1 MEYDVYKIKEFFY
14 TLIDKKLTWKAV
26 KGHKRQQKNRQTAKV
41 RLSGGEKGKKIMGS
55 GKKKTAAI
63 LLCLL
68 IGFLATKSTDLQEAV
83 FGRVVMGG
91 PMVALLV
98 SMIVC
103 NLLPSLDKDFKEGTT
118 YSSKQF
124 LNWGIILTG
133 GTLSFASILGTG
145 VKALPLIIFN
155 IFLSFTIALLIGKK
169 IGVTKNTSVLV
180 GGGTCI
186 CGGTA
191 IATLSRIIKAT
202 DAEIAFGMAAI
213 FLFDTI
219 SAFSYPYIANVLGFT
234 DNQFAFVA
242 GTAIND
248 TSSVAGAQATF
259 QAMIA
264 NPDFNGALNVKLV
277 RTTML
282 IFVAVVWTVLMARDA
297 KKKGEAGTNE
307 SIFAVV
313 KKTFPMF
320 ILWFVVMAGL
330 NTVGAFSATGLS
342 ILKVASKFLFASALA
357 GVGFKIRFQDVFSK
371 GLKPIALGGITWACV
386 AVSSY
391 LFAFVFAGY
400 IG

>member
-1 MEYDVYKIKEFFY
+1 M
-14 TLIDKKLTWKAV
+14 
-26 KGHKRQQKNRQTAKV
+26 N
-41 RLSGGEKGKKIMGS
+41 
-55 GKKKTAAI
+55 KKKTGAI
-63 LLCLL
+63 ILCLV
-68 IGFLATKSTDLQEAV
+68 IGYLATYSTDIQKML
-83 FGRVVMGG
+83 FNRTIMGG

-98 SMIVC
+98 SMIIC
-103 NLLPSLDKDFKEGTT
+103 NIVPSLDADFKAGTT
-118 YSSKQF
+118 YCSKQF

-155 IFLSFTIALLIGKK
+155 ILLSFTVAILIGKK
-169 IGVTKNTSVLV
+169 LGVTQNTSVLV

-191 IATLSRIIKAT
+191 IATLSRIIKAN
-202 DAEIAFGMAAI
+202 DAEIAFAMAAI

-219 SAFSYPYIANVLGFT
+219 AAFSYPYIATGLGFT

-259 QAMIA
+259 QAMIN
-264 NPDFNGALNVKLV
+264 NPDFSGALNVKLV

-282 IFVAVVWTVLMARDA
+282 IFVAIAWTIIMAKNA
-297 KKKGEAGTNE
+297 KKNGEAGAND
-307 SIFAVV
+307 SILAVV
-313 KKTFPMF
+313 QKTFPMF

-330 NTVGAFSATGLS
+330 NTFGVFSEAGVSL
-342 ILKVASKFLFASALA
+342 LGKVSKFLFASALA
-357 GVGFKIRFQDVFSK
+357 GVGFKIKFKDVFSK

-386 AVSSY
+386 ALSSY
-391 LFAFVFAGY
+391 AFAFIFSGY

>member
-1 MEYDVYKIKEFFY
+1 MD
-14 TLIDKKLTWKAV
+14 
-26 KGHKRQQKNRQTAKV
+26 
-41 RLSGGEKGKKIMGS
+41 S
-55 GKKKTAAI
+55 KKKNGAI
-63 LLCLL
+63 LLCLV
-68 IGFLATKSTDLQEAV
+68 IGFLATKSTDLQSAA

-98 SMIVC
+98 SMIIC
-103 NLLPSLDKDFKEGTT
+103 NMMPSIDKDFKAGTT

-133 GTLSFASILGTG
+133 GTLSFTAILGTG
-145 VKALPLIIFN
+145 VKALPLILFN
-155 IFLSFTIALLIGKK
+155 ICLSFTVALLVGRK
-169 IGVTKNTSVLV
+169 IGATKNTSILV

-191 IATLSRIIKAT
+191 IATLSPIIKAT

-219 SAFSYPYIANVLGFT
+219 SAFSYPYIAPAIGFT
-234 DNQFAFVA
+234 ENQFAFVA

-259 QAMIA
+259 QAMIG

-282 IFVAVVWTVLMARDA
+282 IFVAVVWTILMAREES
-297 KKKGEAGTNE
+297 KKGGEGKKE

-330 NTVGAFSATGLS
+330 NTFGVFTDKGVKLLTTF
-342 ILKVASKFLFASALA
+342 SKFLFASALA
-357 GVGFKIRFQDVFSK
+357 GVGFKIKFKDVFSK

-386 AVSSY
+386 AASSY
-391 LFAFVFAGY
+391 IFAFLFAGY

>member
-1 MEYDVYKIKEFFY
+1 M
-14 TLIDKKLTWKAV
+14 
-26 KGHKRQQKNRQTAKV
+26 N
-41 RLSGGEKGKKIMGS
+41 
-55 GKKKTAAI
+55 KKKTGAI
-63 LLCLL
+63 ILCLV
-68 IGFLATKSTDLQEAV
+68 IGYLATYSTDIQKML
-83 FGRVVMGG
+83 FNRTIMGG

-98 SMIVC
+98 SMIIC
-103 NLLPSLDKDFKEGTT
+103 NIVPSLDADFKAGTT
-118 YSSKQF
+118 YCSKQF

-155 IFLSFTIALLIGKK
+155 ILLSFTVAILIGKK
-169 IGVTKNTSVLV
+169 LGVTQNTSVLV

-191 IATLSRIIKAT
+191 IATLSRIIKAN
-202 DAEIAFGMAAI
+202 DAEIAFAMAAI

-219 SAFSYPYIANVLGFT
+219 AAFSYPYIATGLGFT

-259 QAMIA
+259 QAMIN
-264 NPDFNGALNVKLV
+264 NPDFSGALNVKLV

-282 IFVAVVWTVLMARDA
+282 IFVAIAWTIIMAKNA
-297 KKKGEAGTNE
+297 KKNGEAGAND
-307 SIFAVV
+307 SILAVV
-313 KKTFPMF
+313 QKTFPMF

-330 NTVGAFSATGLS
+330 NTFGVFSEIGVSL
-342 ILKVASKFLFASALA
+342 LGKVSKFLFASALA
-357 GVGFKIRFQDVFSK
+357 GVGFKIKFKDVFSK

-386 AVSSY
+386 ALSSY
-391 LFAFVFAGY
+391 AFAFIFSGY

>member
-1 MEYDVYKIKEFFY
+1 MD
-14 TLIDKKLTWKAV
+14 
-26 KGHKRQQKNRQTAKV
+26 
-41 RLSGGEKGKKIMGS
+41 S
-55 GKKKTAAI
+55 KKKYGAI
-63 LLCLL
+63 ALCLF
-68 IGFLATKSTDLQEAV
+68 IGFLATKSTDLQKTM
-83 FGRVVMGG
+83 FDRVVMGG

-98 SMIVC
+98 SMIIC
-103 NLLPSLDKDFKEGTT
+103 NIMPALDKDFKEGTT

-145 VKALPLIIFN
+145 VKALPLILFN
-155 IFLSFTIALLIGKK
+155 ICLSFAIALLVGGR

-219 SAFSYPYIANVLGFT
+219 LAPILGFT
-234 DNQFAFVA
+234 ENQFAFVA

-248 TSSVAGAQATF
+248 TSSVAGAQATY
-259 QAMIA
+259 QAMIG

-282 IFVAVVWTVLMARDA
+282 IFVAVVWTILMAREE
-297 KKKGEAGTNE
+297 KKSSKTGSNS

-330 NTVGAFSATGLS
+330 NTYGVFSPKGISLLTT
-342 ILKVASKFLFASALA
+342 VSKFLFASALA
-357 GVGFKIRFQDVFSK
+357 GVGFKIKFKDVFSK

-386 AVSSY
+386 AASSY
-391 LFAFVFAGY
+391 LFAFAFANY

>member
-1 MEYDVYKIKEFFY
+1 MNF
-14 TLIDKKLTWKAV
+14 
-26 KGHKRQQKNRQTAKV
+26 
-41 RLSGGEKGKKIMGS
+41 S
-55 GKKKTAAI
+55 KKKWSAI
-63 LLCLL
+63 ILCLV
-68 IGFLATKSTDLQEAV
+68 IGFLATQSTDLQNSM
-83 FGRVVMGG
+83 FGRTVMGG

-98 SMIVC
+98 SMIIC
-103 NLLPSLDKDFKEGTT
+103 NIIPKLDKEFKDGTT
-118 YSSKQF
+118 FCSKKF

-155 IFLSFTIALLIGKK
+155 IILSFTVAIVIGKK
-169 IGVTKNTSVLV
+169 LGVTKNTSVLV

-191 IATLSRIIKAT
+191 IATLSRIIKAQ
-202 DAEIAFGMAAI
+202 DFEIAFAMAAI

-219 SAFSYPYIANVLGFT
+219 SAFSYPYIATALGFT
-234 DNQFAFVA
+234 ENQFAFVA

-248 TSSVAGAQATF
+248 TSSVAGAQATY
-259 QAMIA
+259 QAMIG
-264 NPDFNGALNVKLV
+264 NMDFNGALNVKLV

-282 IFVAVVWTVLMARDA
+282 IFVAVFWTIMAAREA
-297 KKKGEAGTNE
+297 KKSGEISANE

-330 NTVGAFSATGLS
+330 NTVGLFNFNLGSMTAAKWLS
-342 ILKVASKFLFASALA
+342 KISKFLFASALA
-357 GVGFKIRFQDVFSK
+357 GVGFKIKFSEVFSK

-386 AVSSY
+386 ALASY
-391 LFAFVFAGY
+391 AFAFIFTGY

>member
-1 MEYDVYKIKEFFY
+1 
-14 TLIDKKLTWKAV
+14 
-26 KGHKRQQKNRQTAKV
+26 
-41 RLSGGEKGKKIMGS
+41 MGS
-55 GKKKTAAI
+55 NKKNGAI
-63 LLCLL
+63 ALCLI
-68 IGFLATKSTDLQEAV
+68 IGFLATKSTDLQSSM

-98 SMIVC
+98 SMIIC
-103 NLLPSLDKDFKEGTT
+103 NIMPALDKDFKEGTT
-118 YSSKQF
+118 FSSKKF

-133 GTLSFASILGTG
+133 GTLSFSAILGTG
-145 VKALPLIIFN
+145 VKAFPLILFN
-155 IFLSFTIALLIGKK
+155 ICLSFAVAMFMGRK

-191 IATLSRIIKAT
+191 IATLSPIIKAT

-219 SAFSYPYIANVLGFT
+219 SAFSYPYIAPLLGFT

-259 QAMIA
+259 QAMIG

-282 IFVAVVWTVLMARDA
+282 IFVAVVWTVLMAREA
-297 KKKGEAGTNE
+297 KSNGELGSND
-307 SIFAVV
+307 SLFAVV

-330 NTVGAFSATGLS
+330 NTYGVFTDKGIKLLTT
-342 ILKVASKFLFASALA
+342 ASKFFFFFSLA
-357 GVGFKIRFQDVFSK
+357 GVGFKIKFKDVFSK

-386 AVSSY
+386 AASSY
-391 LFAFVFAGY
+391 IFAFIFAGY

>member
-1 MEYDVYKIKEFFY
+1 ME
-14 TLIDKKLTWKAV
+14 
-26 KGHKRQQKNRQTAKV
+26 
-41 RLSGGEKGKKIMGS
+41 S
-55 GKKKTAAI
+55 KKKYGAI
-63 LLCLL
+63 LLCLV
-68 IGFLATKSTDLQEAV
+68 IGFLATKSTDLQSAA

-98 SMIVC
+98 SMIIC
-103 NLLPSLDKDFKEGTT
+103 NIIPTLDKDFKEGTT

-145 VKALPLIIFN
+145 VKALPLILFN
-155 IFLSFTIALLIGKK
+155 ICLSFAVALLVGRK

-219 SAFSYPYIANVLGFT
+219 SAFSYPYIAPLIGFT

-242 GTAIND
+242 GTAINH

-259 QAMIA
+259 QAMIG

-282 IFVAVVWTVLMARDA
+282 IFVAVVWTILMARDA
-297 KKKGEAGTNE
+297 KKNGEVEGSD

-330 NTVGAFSATGLS
+330 NTYGVFTEKGIKLLT
-342 ILKVASKFLFASALA
+342 VASKFLFASALA
-357 GVGFKIRFQDVFSK
+357 GVGFKIKFKDVFSK

-386 AVSSY
+386 AASSY

>member
-1 MEYDVYKIKEFFY
+1 MD
-14 TLIDKKLTWKAV
+14 
-26 KGHKRQQKNRQTAKV
+26 
-41 RLSGGEKGKKIMGS
+41 SS
-55 GKKKTAAI
+55 KKKYGAI
-63 LLCLL
+63 ILCLV
-68 IGFLATKSTDLQEAV
+68 IGLLATKSTDLQSSI

-98 SMIVC
+98 SMIIC
-103 NLLPSLDKDFKEGTT
+103 NIMPSLDKSFKEGTT
-118 YSSKQF
+118 YCSKQF

-155 IFLSFTIALLIGKK
+155 ILLSFAVALLIGKK
-169 IGVTKNTSVLV
+169 IGVTKNNSVLV

-219 SAFSYPYIANVLGFT
+219 SAFSYPYIASAIHFT

-259 QAMIA
+259 QAMIN

-282 IFVAVVWTVLMARDA
+282 IFVAVFWTIMAAKDA
-297 KKKGEAGTNE
+297 KKNGEAGKND
-307 SIFAVV
+307 SIFVVV

-330 NTVGAFSATGLS
+330 NTIGTFSEYGIKNVLTPL
-342 ILKVASKFLFASALA
+342 SKFLFASALA
-357 GVGFKIRFQDVFSK
+357 GVGFKIKFKDVFSK

-386 AVSSY
+386 AISSY
-391 LFAFVFAGY
+391 VFAFVFSGY